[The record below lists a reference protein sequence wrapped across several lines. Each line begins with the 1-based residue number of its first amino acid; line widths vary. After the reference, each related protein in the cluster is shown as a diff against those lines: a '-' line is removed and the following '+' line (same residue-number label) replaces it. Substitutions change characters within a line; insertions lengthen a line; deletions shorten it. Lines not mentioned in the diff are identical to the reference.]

1 MTTKAFVTQLSIKDI
16 ARLAGVVPSTVSFV
30 INGKEKEMRISDEMA
45 KKIRNIIKDTGYVP
59 NRSAASL
66 RTGKTHVIGL
76 IVEDISNTFFS
87 LLAKAIEDVAYKVGY
102 RVVYCS
108 TENDDSKGGDLI
120 RMLHKQ
126 VDGFII
132 TPSSGMRNEVV
143 KLNNSQKPV
152 VLLDRHFPGAN
163 LPYVMVNNKSA
174 IEKGVDLLVSKG
186 YRNIAFVVTALEQM
200 QMRERL
206 DAFTVR
212 IKKHKAYKA
221 RLVLK
226 LSFSVKEGAYENRI
240 KKFLKN
246 NPETDALFFATNYLS
261 IQGLKVL
268 QELKWGIPGRVGV
281 LSFDDHDIFKLYTP
295 SITAINQPITEI
307 ARRGIEMLN
316 QQMNNLGSS
325 NENQFVLL
333 DANLIIRNSL

>member
-1 MTTKAFVTQLSIKDI
+1 MTQLSIKDI